1 MDIKG
6 DNMETIFYLNLFV
19 VRRPSTN
26 VFIDEGQPERE
37 ITRSNEENL
46 QFLDLRLE
54 SRRLKSDSS

>member
-1 MDIKG
+1 
-6 DNMETIFYLNLFV
+6 METIFYLNLFV
-19 VRRPSTN
+19 VRRTSTN
-26 VFIDEGQPERE
+26 VFIVEGQPERE